1 MRRRQT
7 ILPLAPGRMQDCFE
21 NGAESAFSE
30 VAPARGNGYLAPET
44 RGHPMPEPL
53 KLDRIDINILAHL
66 QRNGRITNVEL
77 ADAVSLSPSPC
88 LIRVKRLEKAGFI
101 IGYNAHVDIAKLGE
115 TVTVFTQVTLTDHHM
130 EDFARFEAGIRT
142 VDEVIECHL
151 ISGGYDYLL
160 KFMTRGIAHYQSL
173 IESILERNIGITKYF
188 SYIVI
193 KSPIVKMYYPLVKLF
208 GPDRPQG

>member
-1 MRRRQT
+1 LHAGREIIR
-7 ILPLAPGRMQDCFE
+7 PKCPGDDGIICGGFAARP
-21 NGAESAFSE
+21 GATEEA
-30 VAPARGNGYLAPET
+30 
-44 RGHPMPEPL
+44 MPEST

-77 ADAVSLSPSPC
+77 AEAVALSPSPC
-88 LIRVKRLEKAGFI
+88 LIRVKRLEKAGYI
-101 IGYNAHVDIAKLGE
+101 IGYNAHIDIAKLGE
-115 TVTVFTQVTLTDHHM
+115 TVTVFTQITLTDHHL
-130 EDFARFEAGIRT
+130 EDFARFESGIRT

-173 IESILERNIGITKYF
+173 IENILERNIGITKYF

-193 KSPIVKMYYPLVKLF
+193 KSPIEKLHYPLAKLF
-208 GPDRPQG
+208 TTER